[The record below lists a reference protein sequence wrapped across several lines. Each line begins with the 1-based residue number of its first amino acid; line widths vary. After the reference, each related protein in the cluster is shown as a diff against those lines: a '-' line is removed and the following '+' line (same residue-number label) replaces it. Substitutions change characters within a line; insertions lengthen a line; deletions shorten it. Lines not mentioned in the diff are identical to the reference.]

1 MVPPNWTKIAV
12 APRRIRLQKVQ
23 LSSSSSE
30 DPEVDGTDAVI
41 EKDRCNRIKQ
51 RSRKKADQN
60 FSTRLGLLWWRR
72 GGASARQVLRFCR
85 LCWQLPLPRGEF
97 IIFQE
102 VQVCTE
108 EDVWCG
114 GDEVLFRLDVKQYAF
129 LGYCLS
135 YLRKDINSILNC
147 TAYFIWYEFCNFV
160 DHLTIIQNKCPKT
173 ATLVRREFAITVH
186 ALDTRSILLNV
197 TSINLSRSHDI
208 HGNDTELLDY
218 IV

>member
-1 MVPPNWTKIAV
+1 MFLSHVITSSSLHIDHQVHFGPLLLEYEPSLLELIKFLDHKQQIPHFCRASQQKKLESPTLAHHMVPPNWTKIAV

-51 RSRKKADQN
+51 RSRKKVDQN

-85 LCWQLPLPRGEF
+85 LGWQLPLPRGEF

-102 VQVCTE
+102 VQVCAE

-114 GDEVLFRLDVKQYAF
+114 GDEVFFRLDVK
-129 LGYCLS
+129 
-135 YLRKDINSILNC
+135 
-147 TAYFIWYEFCNFV
+147 
-160 DHLTIIQNKCPKT
+160 
-173 ATLVRREFAITVH
+173 
-186 ALDTRSILLNV
+186 
-197 TSINLSRSHDI
+197 
-208 HGNDTELLDY
+208 
-218 IV
+218 